1 MKMETSDK
9 INFHFST
16 FGNKNNTPMVLI
28 HGLGADRNM
37 WSPQIHKY
45 PGKGFFLIAPDMRGH
60 GKTSDVENFR
70 IVDCA
75 RDIGEL
81 LGYLEIEQAIIVGVS
96 MGGVIAQQ
104 FACDFPHRTDKLIV
118 ADSFSEVSSL
128 KEKIA
133 GWMQWLTI
141 KFAPGLML
149 KTLEAAYSKSGQIE
163 IKQYFKNSFK
173 NMDKEQ
179 LLQGRAALNRF
190 NTTSRLEN
198 ISIPSLVLVGDQFGD
213 FAINMAEK
221 TAKAIPDAR
230 FQILKGGFDP
240 SNLVVPERFDKAVI
254 NFCNSN

>member
-1 MKMETSDK
+1 MKIETSDK
-9 INFHFST
+9 ITCHFST
-16 FGNKNNTPMVLI
+16 FGNKNDTPMVLL

-37 WSPQIHKY
+37 WSPQICKY
-45 PGKGFFLIAPDMRGH
+45 PEHGFFLIAPDMRGH
-60 GKTSDVENFR
+60 GKTSNVDNFK
-70 IVDCA
+70 IADCA
-75 RDIGEL
+75 RDISEL
-81 LGYLEIEQAIIVGVS
+81 LGYLEIEQAIILGVS

-104 FACDFPHRTDKLIV
+104 FACDFPQRTDKLIV
-118 ADSFSEVSSL
+118 ADSFSEVTSL

-149 KTLEAAYSKSGQIE
+149 KTLESAYAEPEQIE
-163 IKQYFKNSFK
+163 TKQYFKNSFK

-190 NTTSRLEN
+190 NIISRLEN
-198 ISIPSLVLVGDQFGD
+198 VSLLSLVLVGDGFGD

-230 FQILKGGFDP
+230 FQILEGGYDP
-240 SNLVVPERFDKAVI
+240 SNLVVPEKFDKAVI